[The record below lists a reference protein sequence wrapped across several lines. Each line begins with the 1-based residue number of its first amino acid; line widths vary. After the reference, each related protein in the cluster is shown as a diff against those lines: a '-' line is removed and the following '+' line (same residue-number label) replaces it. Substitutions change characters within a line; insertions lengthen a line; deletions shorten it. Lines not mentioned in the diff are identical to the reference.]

1 VSESVVREQ
10 GDSPERGADATPLV
24 GVNHVPQDIR
34 SQYDG
39 SAVRK
44 GRRARLLLVRILNYL
59 TNYVVAGIPSF
70 RLRRWWLE
78 RVVGI
83 DWGAGG
89 AVHLHCF
96 VWMYTP
102 RRVRQNNV
110 RFGKNV
116 YINRGCT
123 LDLRGT
129 LTIGDNVSISPDVTV
144 LTATHGLNDPAFGLE
159 HYPVTIE
166 DHVWIGTRALILPGV
181 RLGRGSV
188 VAAGAVVT
196 RDVAPLE
203 VVGGVPARRI
213 AGRDASATQYLLDG
227 PPPLFE

>member
-1 VSESVVREQ
+1 VSEPGVGGE
-10 GDSPERGADATPLV
+10 GDSPERGADASPLV
-24 GVNHVPQDIR
+24 RVNQLPQEIR
-34 SQYDG
+34 SQPDG
-39 SAVRK
+39 PAAR
-44 GRRARLLLVRILNYL
+44 GRGRGRLLLIRILNYL

-70 RLRRWWLE
+70 ALRRWWLE
-78 RVVGI
+78 HVVGI

-89 AVHLHCF
+89 ALHLHCF
-96 VWMYTP
+96 IWMYTP
-102 RRVRQNNV
+102 PRVKQNHV

-123 LDLRGT
+123 LDIRGT
-129 LTIGDNVSISPDVTV
+129 LTIGDNVSISPDVTI
-144 LTATHGLNDPAFGLE
+144 LTATHGLNDPAFGVE

-181 RLGRGSV
+181 TLGQGSV

-203 VVGGVPARRI
+203 VVAGVPARRI
-213 AGRDASATQYLLDG
+213 ADRDASATEYLLDG
-227 PPPLFE
+227 PPPQFE

>member
-1 VSESVVREQ
+1 VSEPGVGVD
-10 GDSPERGADATPLV
+10 GDSPERGAGAPPLL
-24 GVNHVPQDIR
+24 GASHLPQDIR
-34 SQYDG
+34 SRPDRPTPRERG
-39 SAVRK
+39 
-44 GRRARLLLVRILNYL
+44 RARLLLIRILNYL

-70 RLRRWWLE
+70 AVRRWWLE
-78 RVVGI
+78 HVVGI
-83 DWGAGG
+83 AWGDGG
-89 AVHLHCF
+89 TVHLHCF
-96 VWMYTP
+96 IWMYTP

-123 LDLRGT
+123 LDIRGT

-144 LTATHGLNDPAFGLE
+144 LTATHGLNDPAFGVE

-181 RLGRGSV
+181 TLGQGSV

-213 AGRDASATQYLLDG
+213 ANRDANATQYLLDR

>member
-1 VSESVVREQ
+1 MSEPVVREQ
-10 GDSPERGADATPLV
+10 GDSPERGADVSALV
-24 GVNHVPQDIR
+24 GVNHLPQDMR
-34 SQYDG
+34 AQHDG
-39 SAVRK
+39 PAVRK
-44 GRRARLLLVRILNYL
+44 GGRARLLLVRILNYV

-70 RLRRWWLE
+70 KLRRWWLE
-78 RVVGI
+78 HVVGI
-83 DWGAGG
+83 DWGDGG
-89 AVHLHCF
+89 ALHLHCF

-110 RFGKNV
+110 RFGRNV

-123 LDLRGT
+123 LDIRGT

-159 HYPVTIE
+159 HYAVTIE

-181 RLGRGSV
+181 TLGRGSV

-196 RDVAPLE
+196 RDVPPLE

-213 AGRDASATQYLLDG
+213 SDRDATATQYQLDG
-227 PPPLFE
+227 PLPLFE